1 MNRSHR
7 LACGV
12 LLCVLMGTAPAQDG
26 SEAQED
32 TTSESPSNES
42 SPEPGADTLLRIPV
56 YIKNASSFKKT
67 LSVYDENCRR
77 YAIFSKRFK
86 GWQKERIEVCADA
99 EGHADLTVQRAFGAR
114 RKHFRDTAVNAVVKF
129 R

>member
-1 MNRSHR
+1 MNPSHR

-12 LLCVLMGTAPAQDG
+12 LLCVLVGTAPAQNG

-32 TTSESPSNES
+32 TTSESSSDES
-42 SPEPGADTLLRIPV
+42 SPEPGADTLVRIPV

-86 GWQKERIEVCADA
+86 GWQKERIEVCAGA
-99 EGHADLTVQRAFGAR
+99 EGHADLTVQRAFGGR
-114 RKHFRDTAVNAVVKF
+114 RMHFRDTAANAVVKF